1 MTRENRKYGG
11 FLLIELITS
20 LTVLGILLS
29 CLAISLSGFRRFN
42 HLQLVKQRCTAAA
55 QAELDS
61 IAFTG
66 REISDEDFE
75 RLWPK
80 LSVSIQYSEASDQWE
95 GLKLVRVKVKGK
107 SFNKDV
113 EVQLSRYILSETRL

>member
-1 MTRENRKYGG
+1 LTRENRKYGG

>member
-1 MTRENRKYGG
+1 MTGENRKYGG

-42 HLQLVKQRCTAAA
+42 HLQLVRQQCTAAA

-61 IAFTG
+61 IAATG
-66 REISDEDFE
+66 RQISNEDFE

-80 LSVSIQYSEASDQWE
+80 VSVSIEYSEARGQWE
-95 GLKLVRVKVKGK
+95 GLKLVKVKAKGK
-107 SFNKDV
+107 SFNKNV
-113 EVQLSRYILSETRL
+113 EVQLSRYIVSETRQ